1 MIIENY
7 DAQKISLQLTQDE
20 AYMLFMATDGPVFD
34 GTVNRDIP
42 VLSDWTEQ
50 EALAFE
56 KRIELFYKSLNQAG
70 NTLVLSNKELF
81 YLIKIHAD
89 NMEELDPIE
98 YPTIVGIRFADAE
111 KFLDAL
117 KKAAFLLSQASPNHK
132 N

>member
-7 DAQKISLQLTQDE
+7 NDQKISLQFTEDE

-56 KRIELFYKSLNQAG
+56 KKIELFYKSLNQAG
-70 NTLVLSNKELF
+70 NTIVLSNKELF

-89 NMEELDPIE
+89 TMGELDPIE
-98 YPTIVGIRFADAE
+98 YPTIVGIDFADAE
-111 KFLDAL
+111 TFLDAL
-117 KKAAFLLSQASPNHK
+117 KQAASLLS
-132 N
+132 